1 MRYLGGKYR
10 LRKQISQII
19 NLTID
24 RQTDRQTVFVSLFC
38 GACNVES
45 LCVADRRIL
54 NDKNKYVIAFHKAMQ
69 KGFILPDV
77 VTKQDFE
84 YIRNHKD
91 ENPALTGYVGF
102 QCSFFGKF
110 FHGYAGEEY
119 ARQGHKNT
127 IEIAN
132 GLKGCEFTSLDYRD
146 VHIPDGSV
154 VYCDPPYADS
164 TGWYATG
171 SFNNDEFW
179 EYMRKISEKNIV
191 LISERKAPEDF
202 YSIWSKPY
210 KSGVRSNSDIS
221 KGIQGQRRTET
232 ENLFVLYK
240 YKDILN

>member
-38 GACNVES
+38 GAGNVES
-45 LCVADRRIL
+45 LVVADRKIL

-69 KGFILPDV
+69 EGFQLPDV
-77 VTKQDFE
+77 VTKQDWE

-102 QCSFFGKF
+102 QCSFYGKF
-110 FHGYAGEEY
+110 FHGYAGENY
-119 ARQGHKNT
+119 AKSGHKNSLD
-127 IEIAN
+127 IAN
-132 GLKGCEFTSLDYRD
+132 GLKYCEFVCLDYRD
-146 VHIPDGSV
+146 VEIPDGSV

-164 TGWYATG
+164 AGWYPTG
-171 SFNNDEFW
+171 KFDNEEFW
-179 EYMRKISEKNIV
+179 DYVRKISEKNIV
-191 LISERKAPEDF
+191 LVSERRAPEDF
-202 YSIWSKPY
+202 CAIWSKPY
-210 KSGVRSNSDIS
+210 TSGVRSNSDIS
-221 KGIQGQRRTET
+221 KGIQGQGNIET
-232 ENLFVLYK
+232 ENLFVFNK